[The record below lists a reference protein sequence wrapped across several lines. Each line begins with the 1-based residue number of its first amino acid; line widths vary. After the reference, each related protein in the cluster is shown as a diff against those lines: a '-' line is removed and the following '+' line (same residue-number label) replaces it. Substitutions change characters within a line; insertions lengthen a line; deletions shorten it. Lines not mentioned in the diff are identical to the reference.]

1 MHSIGQSLDMIVSSV
16 LPFLAILNPFALCLY
31 LAGMMD
37 ELESRVFT
45 KVLFGASLIS
55 LVVFWIS
62 AIMGEPLLVTFLGV
76 RPEALRIFGGVIFF
90 IIAYNYVTRGY
101 IATEI
106 LRGSLE
112 ELPSAIALPFMIGA
126 GTITEAIL
134 IGKRHSPYLSMF
146 LLFLG
151 LCVCFIVVIGFK
163 LIKDCLKG
171 EREKIFKRYVNI
183 LSRINGLLIG
193 AISADMVVSGI
204 RKLWVQT

>member
-1 MHSIGQSLDMIVSSV
+1 MIVSSL

-31 LAGMMD
+31 LAGVMED
-37 ELESRVFT
+37 LESRIFV
-45 KVLFGASLIS
+45 KVLFWASLIS
-55 LVVFWIS
+55 LVVFWVS
-62 AIMGEPLLVTFLGV
+62 AIMGEPLLVEFVGV
-76 RPEALRIFGGVIFF
+76 RPEALRIFGGIIFF

-101 IATEI
+101 RATEV

-134 IGKRHSPYLSMF
+134 LGKRHGPYLSM
-146 LLFLG
+146 LLIFLG
-151 LCVCFIVVIGFK
+151 LCVCFIVVVGFK
-163 LIKDCLKG
+163 LVKDCLKG
-171 EREKIFKRYVNI
+171 EREKVFQRYVNI

-204 RKLWVQT
+204 RKLWLQT